1 MPEQNL
7 PLDEDNGWGEWRKHV
22 LITQQE
28 CKVGLKEV
36 SKIQGQMWQS
46 ISSVQKESAA
56 EFAKL
61 RIEIL
66 DRVEKK
72 DRELFTDLKDVKSTV
87 NSIKVDMASKE
98 EVQGIKID
106 VSNLKLKAGVWGLIA
121 GLIPAVTVLL
131 WWVAQNVLTK
141 LVPPPIP

>member
-7 PLDEDNGWGEWRKHV
+7 PLDDNGWGEWRRHV
-22 LITQQE
+22 LISQRE
-28 CKVGLKEV
+28 CKTGLAEV
-36 SKIQGQMWQS
+36 SKTQGQIWQS
-46 ISSVQKESAA
+46 LSILQKESIA
-56 EFAKL
+56 EFSKL

-72 DRELFTDLKDVKSTV
+72 DKELYSDLKDVKNTV
-87 NSIKVDMASKE
+87 NSIKLDMASKE

-106 VSNLKLKAGVWGLIA
+106 VSNLKLKAGVWGLLA
-121 GLIPAVTVLL
+121 GGIPAVVVLL

-141 LVPPPIP
+141 VVAP